1 MKRLISLAPILMLW
15 GCADPPK
22 PDAPPAEPP
31 VHRAAECR
39 WATTRIRVDG
49 RLDESAWE
57 KAQEL
62 TGFSNFWDKKPS
74 TTVTSARLLWD
85 DQYFYFAADMEDYDL
100 YADVTE
106 RNGMT
111 WLNDVFEIFLKPD
124 AKKLPYYEFQVNAAG
139 TPLELFLPSRGAGGY
154 GRFAKLT
161 QIGMEAAVK
170 RRGTLNKHDDK
181 DGGWT
186 VEGRIPWKGFAPT
199 GGKPEPGAKW
209 KFALCRYDYSWTL
222 EYPELTSTA
231 PLTKPDFH
239 RYEDYGELTFVGPPE

>member
-1 MKRLISLAPILMLW
+1 MKRLIPFAPLLLLA

-22 PDAPPAEPP
+22 PDAPPEPP
-31 VHRAAECR
+31 VHRTAECR
-39 WATTRIRVDG
+39 WAGSRIRIDG
-49 RLDESAWE
+49 RLDETAWE

-62 TGFSNFWDKKPS
+62 TNFSTFWEKKPS
-74 TTVTSARLLWD
+74 TTVSSARLLWD
-85 DQYFYFAADMEDYDL
+85 EQYFYFAADMEDYDL
-100 YADVTE
+100 YADITE

-154 GRFAKLT
+154 GRFARLT